1 MNTRERF
8 VRTLLGRDVDRVPFI
23 KVFGVDNMIVP
34 AWEAQRPGIGK
45 EIDAL
50 LGFEG
55 TYRGW
60 AQPDVNV
67 WLSSL
72 PPSRRIEDDE
82 RHTIWRHGDGSV
94 TIEQKGADYHG
105 RVLEWA
111 VKDRHDWDR
120 LRSRHLDP
128 ADPTRLPADWP
139 DRVARYAARDYP
151 LQLTHSGVY
160 GFARNLMGDEALGY
174 AFYDEPA
181 LVHDI
186 MDTYTDAALAIWERL
201 TAQVDF
207 DLIECWEDMAC
218 KTGSIISP
226 ATFDEF
232 MRPNYRKIADFAAAH
247 GIEIVLVD
255 SDGNIED
262 LTGWMLSA
270 GVTALYPYEVQAG
283 NDAAAM
289 LERYP
294 RLGVIGGLNKN
305 VMAAG
310 RAAIDAEMDRA
321 RALIRRGRFIPGP
334 DHFVL
339 SDVTFAD
346 SEATSSVSDAGL
358 SKLDKVVSTPT
369 KLLP

>member
-1 MNTRERF
+1 MFAGMNTRERF
-8 VRTLLGRDVDRVPFI
+8 VRTLRGQDVDRVPFI
-23 KVFGVDNMIVP
+23 KVFGGDNAIVP

-60 AQPDVNV
+60 AEAGVNV
-67 WLSSL
+67 GLSGL
-72 PPSRRIEDDE
+72 APSQRIEEDE
-82 RHTIWRHGDGSV
+82 RHAIWRHGDGSV
-94 TIEQKGADYHG
+94 TWEQKGADFHG

-111 VKDRHDWDR
+111 VKGRNDWDR
-120 LRSRHLDP
+120 LRAHHLDA
-128 ADPTRLPADWP
+128 ADPGRFPADWA
-139 DRVARYAARDYP
+139 DRLRRYAARDYP
-151 LQLTHSGVY
+151 LQLTHGGVY
-160 GFARNLMGDEALGY
+160 GFARNLMGDEALAY
-174 AFYDEPA
+174 AFYDDPG

-186 MDTYTDAALAIWERL
+186 MDTYTDRVLAIWERMA
-201 TAQVDF
+201 AQVEF
-207 DLIECWEDMAC
+207 DLVECWEDMAC

-232 MRPNYRKIADFAAAH
+232 MRPNYRKVADFAAAH
-247 GIEIVLVD
+247 GIGIVLVD
-255 SDGNIED
+255 SDGNIEA
-262 LTGWMLSA
+262 LTGWMLAA

-289 LERYP
+289 LDRYQ

-305 VMAAG
+305 AMAAG
-310 RAAIDAEMDRA
+310 RAAIDAEMERA
-321 RALIRRGRFIPGP
+321 RALIRKGRFIPGP

-346 SEATSSVSDAGL
+346 YRYFMERLREVVMATAPGS
-358 SKLDKVVSTPT
+358 
-369 KLLP
+369 